1 MNKKILL
8 VAMGLLAIFTAFAKD
23 CPKDMPS
30 LINKGSEFARE
41 NRLTCLHKEYYEN
54 GKISVI
60 GSFKNGKGE
69 GEWKWHR
76 LNGNLEK
83 IGSFKNGKQ
92 EGEWKLYY
100 ENGKLKIIENFKNGK
115 QEGEWK
121 IYYENGKLHEIG
133 NYKNGF
139 REGEWKGYHKNGNL
153 YQIGNFKNGQKEGE
167 WNIYNKNGKPLSI
180 EKYVD
185 GKTKEI
191 TGKLSYV
198 NFNITEEK
206 RVKQFGVD
214 NLACLKEQYNSIP
227 LVLAKAVKIASNPI
241 ATSSIFL
248 FIFFFFEKSF
258 F

>member
-23 CPKDMPS
+23 CPKEMPS
-30 LINKGSEFARE
+30 LDNKGAEFARE
-41 NRLTCLHKEYYEN
+41 HRLTCLHKEYYGN
-54 GKISVI
+54 GKLKRNCK
-60 GSFKNGKGE
+60 FQK
-69 GEWKWHR
+69 WKPRRRMLNEYR

-83 IGSFKNGKQ
+83 IV
-92 EGEWKLYY
+92 
-100 ENGKLKIIENFKNGK
+100 NFKNGK

-121 IYYENGKLHEIG
+121 YVLLKMETSKIIENFKDGNSRGRMDKWYYKNGKLHVIG

-167 WNIYNKNGKPLSI
+167 WNIYNKNGKPWSI

-185 GKTKEI
+185 GEAKEI

-198 NFNITEEK
+198 N
-206 RVKQFGVD
+206 G
-214 NLACLKEQYNSIP
+214 NLLRDWKKE
-227 LVLAKAVKIASNPI
+227 
-241 ATSSIFL
+241 
-248 FIFFFFEKSF
+248 
-258 F
+258 